1 MEHNLTIHIDNSQEW
16 DSLASY
22 LNRICVDV
30 GQNSDGNYS
39 LRWNDEEVE
48 KKIGRKAGR
57 RRANAKIRIDDV
69 LPLLNQYWNLSGED
83 KNDFVKDNFGISAR
97 TFRRRY
103 KFFVDKGFESLKNAR
118 DTGYI
123 YFIDDEEKSRGE

>member
-1 MEHNLTIHIDNSQEW
+1 MNHNIIIQAEASQEI
-16 DSLASY
+16 DLLRAY
-22 LNRICVDV
+22 LDRIGVKTELSSEGC
-30 GQNSDGNYS
+30 YS
-39 LRWNDEEVE
+39 LRWDDEEVE